1 MKDLQALYRL
11 AAQLNIPV
19 DYFPMRKR
27 EALAIMD
34 TDGTCAIAID
44 PKKLQSET
52 DERNKLT
59 HELGHCCTGAFYNQY
74 ASCDSRQRHENRA
87 DKWAIELLI
96 PVEELDDAVAKGCS
110 EIWELA
116 EHFQVSEEFI
126 RKAVC
131 YYTHGNLAQELY
143 F

>member
-34 TDGTCAIAID
+34 TDGNCAIAID

-96 PVEELDDAVAKGCS
+96 PVEELDDAVAKGCT

>member
-1 MKDLQALYRL
+1 MKNLQELYRL
-11 AAQLNIPV
+11 ASQLNIPV
-19 DYFPMRKR
+19 DHFPMKKR

-34 TDGTCAIAID
+34 TDGSCAIAID
-44 PKKLQSET
+44 PGKIRSEA

-59 HELGHCCTGAFYNQY
+59 HELGHCCTGSFYNEFSDY
-74 ASCDSRQRHENRA
+74 DCRARHENRA

-96 PVEELDDAVAKGCS
+96 PVEELDDAVAKGCT

-116 EHFQVSEEFI
+116 EYFQVSEEFI

>member
-1 MKDLQALYRL
+1 MKTLQELYSL
-11 AAQLNIPV
+11 AAELNIAV

-34 TDGTCAIAID
+34 CDGSCAIAID
-44 PKKLQSET
+44 PHKLQSES
-52 DERNKLT
+52 DERNKLG
-59 HELGHCCTGAFYNQY
+59 HEMGHCCTGAFYNEHSLY
-74 ASCDSRQRHENRA
+74 DCRQRHENRA
-87 DKWAIELLI
+87 DKWAIETLI
-96 PVEELDDAVAKGCS
+96 PVEELDDAVAKGCT

-116 EHFQVSEEFI
+116 EYFQVSEDFM

-131 YYTHGNLAQELY
+131 LYTHGNLAQDLY